1 MKTPERQGLEHPH
14 SGVATHNQT
23 SLHTKQHTQKTVFQ
37 DSERLSCLFLL
48 LVTRATL
55 AQSSTPSPPR
65 ARFTLLPPS
74 SQDPLDAIQ
83 WHIKFIP
90 PHAASQ
96 QALDS
101 NWRSPEAK
109 GGVCAKDPPQSG
121 VCLCGVHLNQQGQ
134 SPERPLFPFL
144 HHLTTTS
151 HWRGSI
157 HTLPLIGVYEAGSP
171 PFTPE
176 MSFFSCSHCLH
187 VNVMNHTLLSE
198 FLSENEE
205 RGDNARLNKHS
216 DNQTEGEEDRRQKEW
231 QGLTGTLMALYNQLE
246 VCSFSQTFLSTS
258 LTLLAASP
266 LLLRTEPEEVAPDV
280 NLSAAQ

>member
-14 SGVATHNQT
+14 RGVATHNQT
-23 SLHTKQHTQKTVFQ
+23 ALHTKQHTQKTVFQ

-55 AQSSTPSPPR
+55 AQSSTPSPPH
-65 ARFTLLPPS
+65 ARFTLLPH
-74 SQDPLDAIQ
+74 SQDPLDTSQ

-101 NWRSPEAK
+101 NWRSPGLKEVFVPKIHPKVGFACV
-109 GGVCAKDPPQSG
+109 GYISI
-121 VCLCGVHLNQQGQ
+121 
-134 SPERPLFPFL
+134 S
-144 HHLTTTS
+144 
-151 HWRGSI
+151 RGKVQRGPSF
-157 HTLPLIGVYEAGSP
+157 HSYTTLPPPLTGMEAFIPSHSLACMKQGSP

-176 MSFFSCSHCLH
+176 MSFFSCPHCLH

-216 DNQTEGEEDRRQKEW
+216 DN
-231 QGLTGTLMALYNQLE
+231 
-246 VCSFSQTFLSTS
+246 
-258 LTLLAASP
+258 
-266 LLLRTEPEEVAPDV
+266 
-280 NLSAAQ
+280 